1 MNNIPNSLDDIIA
14 TNQDKVQLAVATQID
29 LSHLERSI
37 PITNLQGIFEA
48 AFIYKWVIAGLEA
61 PCLFVVGY
69 IMVSE
74 NRAIGRHTSKVVAY
88 DPNSNTVLTKSGSH
102 YVINRFIDPD
112 TNPHLLVLISRW
124 INEPPLGQT
133 FDVDAWKA

>member
-1 MNNIPNSLDDIIA
+1 MNDIPNSLEDIIT
-14 TNQDKVQLAVATQID
+14 TNQGKVQLAAASQID
-29 LSHLERSI
+29 LSYLERSI

-48 AFIYKWVIAGLEA
+48 AFIYKWVIAGIET

-69 IMVSE
+69 IVVSE
-74 NRAIGRHTSKVVAY
+74 DRVIGRHTSKVVAY
-88 DPNSNTVLTKSGSH
+88 DPISNTVLTQSGSH

-124 INEPPLGQT
+124 ISEPPL
-133 FDVDAWKA
+133 